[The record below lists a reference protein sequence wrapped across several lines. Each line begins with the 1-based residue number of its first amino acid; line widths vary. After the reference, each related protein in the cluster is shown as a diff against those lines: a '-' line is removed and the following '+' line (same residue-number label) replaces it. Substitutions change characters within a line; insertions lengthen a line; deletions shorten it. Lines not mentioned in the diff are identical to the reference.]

1 MNPILAIG
9 PWLFYL
15 IYFSIAFCVT
25 IVGYVNEVT
34 GRRRENHGSLTHRFF
49 WQLHSGL
56 HVNPM
61 RSYGDEGRLKRTGGG
76 NARATP
82 EGRIVYFSKLKRRG
96 RAIRNNIAVVV
107 FLTLAWAFLADPPDT
122 LRTLTL
128 LAVGFLA
135 WRLVARVR
143 RAREAN
149 PLAVAEPDE
158 KAPLSRSKAARLI
171 LDQDR
176 PVPGS
181 VATTATPM
189 SIRATPARPRL
200 TTGVAPSVIATLLA
214 QQLGVSPAE
223 VQGLLKMAPEQGELV
238 LPDTYAALV
247 RQRGDVEELIEA
259 HTDGDVSFSW
269 RTTTTPRRLIWTPKV
284 KALGLPAMA
293 RFRDYLD
300 QIEELPNGV
309 FGLGLDENR
318 DLYCSDY
325 RGDTPWHCSSMGSG
339 TGKSSRFLAL
349 GAQICHND
357 PQADLYC
364 VDTKQV
370 SFQYLKGIPGVHVFD
385 NPQSEMGAIWKVFFT
400 LEGIMRGRY
409 TAVREGQARYEDFND
424 IWLLVDEGNDLAS
437 ALKSWWK
444 KIREKDEPAQP
455 VIWEDAIAPLLRLG
469 RQCGIRGEFMLQD
482 VTDRALGGASLKM
495 AFSEFTMAGWK
506 EPQFKRILG
515 YAPPPIMEGPG
526 KMLACRGNKQT
537 WVQGFFDNPEWL
549 RDYALEARRGRV
561 AA

>member
-1 MNPILAIG
+1 
-9 PWLFYL
+9 
-15 IYFSIAFCVT
+15 
-25 IVGYVNEVT
+25 
-34 GRRRENHGSLTHRFF
+34 
-49 WQLHSGL
+49 
-56 HVNPM
+56 M

-96 RAIRNNIAVVV
+96 RAVRNNIAVIA
-107 FLTLAWAFLADPPDT
+107 FLTLVWAFLADPPDT

-128 LAVGFLA
+128 LAVGYLA
-135 WRLVARVR
+135 WLVYRR
-143 RAREAN
+143 IERAREAN
-149 PLAVAEPDE
+149 PLAASSEPVE
-158 KAPLSRSKAARLI
+158 RPALSQSKAAKHI
-171 LDQDR
+171 LAQDK
-176 PVPGS
+176 PVPDAAG
-181 VATTATPM
+181 TTPM
-189 SIRATPARPRL
+189 PRPIRAEPAKPKPRL

-223 VQGLLKMAPEQGELV
+223 VQLLLKMTPQQGELQ

-247 RQRGDVEELIEA
+247 RQRGDVEEIIEA

-269 RTTTTPRRLIWTPKV
+269 RTTVTPRRLVWTPKA
-284 KALGLPAMA
+284 KAPGLPAMA
-293 RFRDYLD
+293 RFREYLALM
-300 QIEELPNGV
+300 EALPNGV

-318 DLYCSDY
+318 EMYSSDY

-357 PQADLYC
+357 PDADLYC
-364 VDTKQV
+364 IDTKQV
-370 SFQYLKGIPGVHVFD
+370 SFEYLKGIPGVHVFD

-400 LEGIMRGRY
+400 LEGIMRDRY
-409 TAVREGQARYEDFND
+409 TAVREKRARYEDFND
-424 IWLLVDEGNDLAS
+424 IWILVDEGNDLADQ
-437 ALKSWWK
+437 LKSWWK
-444 KIREKDEPAQP
+444 KIKEKDEPAQP
-455 VIWEDAIAPLLRLG
+455 IIWESAIAPLLRLG

-482 VTDRALGGASLKM
+482 VTDRSLGGASLKM

-526 KMLACRGNKQT
+526 RMLACRGNKQT
-537 WVQGFFDNPEWL
+537 WVQGFYDEPEWL